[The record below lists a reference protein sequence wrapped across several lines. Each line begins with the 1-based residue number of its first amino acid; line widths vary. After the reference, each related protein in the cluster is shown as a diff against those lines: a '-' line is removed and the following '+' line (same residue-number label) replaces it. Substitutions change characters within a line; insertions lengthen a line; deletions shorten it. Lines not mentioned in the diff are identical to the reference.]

1 MIEFTAVH
9 LFFGVWGLDIGFERA
24 GFRTIWANDFDK
36 DACKTHQN
44 WNRAKVVCDHIG
56 KVDISQIPDSDI
68 ILGDFQCQEVRWAV
82 HERLMIGEMCFI
94 SIMFGLLQRS
104 RRVVF
109 FHHIIML
116 DKFIFQ
122 SKEYQCRKINT
133 EYGEFLISSD
143 ELEFKIIDDRGK
155 YISEEAKLI
164 DEMIFFYVPT
174 DILFSSETV
183 INDYI
188 EKYV

>member
-1 MIEFTAVH
+1 
-9 LFFGVWGLDIGFERA
+9 
-24 GFRTIWANDFDK
+24 
-36 DACKTHQN
+36 
-44 WNRAKVVCDHIG
+44 
-56 KVDISQIPDSDI
+56 
-68 ILGDFQCQEVRWAV
+68 
-82 HERLMIGEMCFI
+82 
-94 SIMFGLLQRS
+94 
-104 RRVVF
+104 
-109 FHHIIML
+109 ML